1 VNDGRPEG
9 APDVDRREPAEPP
22 PRPPLPLR
30 RRDFGAAAARLLHVQ
45 ALLTPERMQGPGFA
59 YAFEPILR
67 RLYPDRGRLAEAHER
82 HAAYVATHPV
92 MTGYLLGA
100 AARLEEERARGGD
113 MDASRIE
120 ALKRALASSL
130 AAMADPL
137 FWVVLRPLAGLVGV
151 LGIALFGPADPLL
164 PDVRVLLCPLLLL
177 LTYNAVALP
186 IRWRGIRAG
195 YARAGSPGDIL
206 RSLRLADWRDVL
218 ERGGALLYGVLV
230 MAVLAGL
237 VMATRAPAL
246 GPGPL
251 VWAMA
256 PLALGF
262 LIARALL
269 RRAPSASV
277 ETSLVVL
284 LLAAA
289 ASLVL

>member
-1 VNDGRPEG
+1 MSDTRPEG
-9 APDVDRREPAEPP
+9 APEVDRRASAESA
-22 PRPPLPLR
+22 PREPLPLR
-30 RRDFGAAAARLLHVQ
+30 RRDFGTASARLLHLQ

-67 RLYPDRGRLAEAHER
+67 RLYPDRGRLAEAHAR

-92 MTGYLLGA
+92 LAGYLLGA
-100 AARLEEERARGGD
+100 AARLEEARARGED
-113 MDASRIE
+113 VAIARIE

-130 AAMADPL
+130 AALGDPL

-186 IRWRGIRAG
+186 IRWRGMRTG
-195 YARAGSPGDIL
+195 YALADAPGAIV

-230 MAVLAGL
+230 MSVAAGL
-237 VMATRAPAL
+237 QMATRASATS
-246 GPGPL
+246 PGPL
-251 VWAMA
+251 IAAVV
-256 PLALGF
+256 PVALGF
-262 LIARALL
+262 AAARAWL

-277 ETSLVVL
+277 ETSLGVL